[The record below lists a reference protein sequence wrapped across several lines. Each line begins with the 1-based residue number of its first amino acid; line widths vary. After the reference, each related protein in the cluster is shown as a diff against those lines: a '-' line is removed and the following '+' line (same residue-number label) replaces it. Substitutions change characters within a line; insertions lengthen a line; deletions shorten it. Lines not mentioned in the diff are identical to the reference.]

1 MPMLFVKK
9 LLSRSLGWPELL
21 GAVLLLYL
29 SFVAYIFFRADSLM
43 FMPPPASY
51 RPSPDLLRIPVNDRE
66 NLAAMYI
73 PNSQATFTL
82 LYIHGNA
89 EDLGEIHPELK
100 QLQQWGFS
108 VFAYDYRGYGLSD
121 GQPSEV
127 HAYQDAD
134 AAYRYL
140 TQQLKIPASQII
152 LYGRS
157 LGGGSAVELATHQPI
172 AGLILES
179 TFTTAF
185 RAVVPVPIVPFEKF
199 NNLQKLSQVRC
210 PLLVMHGGVDRVV
223 PFQHGQQLYAAAVLP
238 KLFLW
243 EATAGHDDF
252 LSVAGDRQRRIL
264 DSFQEL
270 IQKKVD
276 EAQ

>member
-1 MPMLFVKK
+1 MPILFIKK
-9 LLSRSLGWPELL
+9 LLSRPLGWPEFL
-21 GAVLLLYL
+21 GSVLLLYL
-29 SFVAYIFFRADSLM
+29 CFVGYIFFRADSLM

-51 RPSPDLLRIPVNDRE
+51 RPSAELLKIPVNDRE
-66 NLAAMYI
+66 NLAALYI
-73 PNSQATFTL
+73 PNPQATFTL

-89 EDLGEIHPELK
+89 EDLGDIRLDLE

-140 TQQLKIPASQII
+140 TQQLKIPAHQII

-157 LGGGSAVELATHQPI
+157 LGGGSAVDLASRQPM
-172 AGLILES
+172 AGLILQS

-185 RAVVPVPIVPFEKF
+185 RVVVPVPIVPFEKF
-199 NNLQKLSQVRC
+199 DNLRKISQVRC
-210 PLLVMHGGVDRVV
+210 PLLVMHGGIDRVV
-223 PFQHGQQLYAAAVLP
+223 PFQHGQQLYAAAAQP

-243 EATAGHDDF
+243 EPAAGHNDF
-252 LSVAGDRQRRIL
+252 PSVAGDRQRRIL
-264 DSFQEL
+264 NSFQEL
-270 IQKKVD
+270 IHQ
-276 EAQ
+276 EGR